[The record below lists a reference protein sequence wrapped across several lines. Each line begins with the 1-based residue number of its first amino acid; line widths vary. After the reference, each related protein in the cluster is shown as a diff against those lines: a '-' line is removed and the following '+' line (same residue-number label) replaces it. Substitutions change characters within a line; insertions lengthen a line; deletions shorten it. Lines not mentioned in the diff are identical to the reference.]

1 MKLVKAFSMAL
12 QENNIDRVN
21 DLLKYGIDLNNNN
34 IIMIWD
40 YPLMYT
46 IKQGMN
52 EMTELLLQYGAD
64 PNIQNSSG
72 DTPLMCAITYFL
84 RVPVRRH
91 ITPIYNPLINPKSM
105 MKIIKSLMQY
115 GANPMIPNY
124 SGSFIGG
131 VHHRNTPWSVANR
144 IGNQKIIRILNANMK
159 ATKIQSRFRGN
170 LTRNKNRMQR
180 SLKKLTFAKMAE
192 QYNIPYDM
200 MTNIA
205 TGIQSG
211 LILEPEP
218 EAEATKIQSRFRGNL
233 TRNKNRMQ
241 RSLKNLTFA
250 KMAKQYNIPHEMMTN
265 IATGIQSG
273 LILEPE

>member
-1 MKLVKAFSMAL
+1 MSIWRSRQQGRDILSEWNENLIDYARVGDSDGVMQLRHVADVNYINSNDDTALMIASADVERGLPIVK
-12 QENNIDRVN
+12 I
-21 DLLKYGIDLNNNN
+21 LLDS
-34 IIMIWD
+34 
-40 YPLMYT
+40 
-46 IKQGMN
+46 
-52 EMTELLLQYGAD
+52 GAD

-180 SLKKLTFAKMAE
+180 SLK
-192 QYNIPYDM
+192 
-200 MTNIA
+200 
-205 TGIQSG
+205 
-211 LILEPEP
+211 
-218 EAEATKIQSRFRGNL
+218 
-233 TRNKNRMQ
+233 
-241 RSLKNLTFA
+241 NLTFA